1 MTKNWLGSKSLRL
14 PLEIS
19 SQGEREI
26 KNRKRKR
33 KNTASSVARV
43 TKGQWQRGLRLGR
56 RGLPSVGAW
65 FWYGGED
72 GGGGGGWGHG
82 KGAAKVALQ
91 IGAYIVCYYYNW

>member
-1 MTKNWLGSKSLRL
+1 M
-14 PLEIS
+14 
-19 SQGEREI
+19 
-26 KNRKRKR
+26 
-33 KNTASSVARV
+33 
-43 TKGQWQRGLRLGR
+43 GR

-72 GGGGGGWGHG
+72 GGGGGWGHG